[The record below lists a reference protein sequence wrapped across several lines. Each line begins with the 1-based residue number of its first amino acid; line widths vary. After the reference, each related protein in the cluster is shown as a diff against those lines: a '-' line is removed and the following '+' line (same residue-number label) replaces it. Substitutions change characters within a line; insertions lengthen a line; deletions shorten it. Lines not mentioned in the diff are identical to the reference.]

1 MIKTAIILAGGLGT
15 RLRSAVADLPKCMA
29 PVDDIPFI
37 AFVIAYLKK
46 EGIENFIFALGYKS
60 ESIID
65 YVDST
70 YKDLNKKYVI
80 ETKQLGTG
88 GAIKEACKS
97 VEEKNVVVV
106 NGDTLFAA
114 DISNLSKFHEG
125 HTADCTI
132 ALKQMHNFDRYGAV
146 ELKEDN
152 LINAFNE
159 KQFCT
164 IGLINGGVYTLMVSD
179 LLSGNYPEVFSFEKE
194 YLEKNTGTKKL
205 YGVVNDGYFID
216 IGIPEDYLRFQEDYK
231 KVLTKNKYSVAGNK
245 ADEFIKGLIA

>member
-1 MIKTAIILAGGLGT
+1 MTGVQTCA
-15 RLRSAVADLPKCMA
+15 LP
-29 PVDDIPFI
+29 I
-37 AFVIAYLKK
+37 Y
-46 EGIENFIFALGYKS
+46 
-60 ESIID
+60 
-65 YVDST
+65 
-70 YKDLNKKYVI
+70 
-80 ETKQLGTG
+80 
-88 GAIKEACKS
+88 
-97 VEEKNVVVV
+97 
-106 NGDTLFAA
+106 
-114 DISNLSKFHEG
+114 
-125 HTADCTI
+125 
-132 ALKQMHNFDRYGAV
+132 FDRYGAV

-194 YLEKNTGTKKL
+194 YLEKNTVTKKL

-231 KVLTKNKYSVAGNK
+231 KVLIKNKYSVAGNK